1 MLLVQD
7 GLGRKQETQKERKE
21 DRSQNIHPHPPFW
34 PNLGLLRNIHLSK
47 LKSKSEGAF
56 SASPSLALAPPK
68 WPRSDGQEKAVEGR

>member
-1 MLLVQD
+1 MVWE
-7 GLGRKQETQKERKE
+7 GNRRHKRKERKIE
-21 DRSQNIHPHPPFW
+21 ARIFILNPPFW

-68 WPRSDGQEKAVEGR
+68 WPRSNGQEKAVEGR